1 MLVVSDSMDAL
12 REECATLLILK
23 FKKAMKRLPIT
34 ALLAVFFGWL
44 LWSVSVRQAALFA
57 VGIGLGAV
65 LAGKRFGF
73 TTGWRML
80 VEEKDG
86 SGIFGQLLLLALAAA
101 LAMPLLGHFPELTA
115 ALGPPSISLLIGA
128 FVFGLCMQIA
138 DGCGSG
144 TLYKA
149 GMGIPMNTAIL
160 PVFAIGSFLGSLHLG
175 WWLDLGNTAPVGLVT
190 EWGWAPALIATLAAL
205 AVVAAG
211 VALYVKKANA
221 VLNRPAKPLLVRKW
235 LVGAVLLAIFATLNL
250 IIAGQ
255 PWGVVYGFGLWA
267 AKAANATGA
276 VDLASNWFWSQP
288 GNAARLHETVLLD
301 VTSITNIGILG
312 GALWIAAGKPT
323 ATKALTGTQWIVA
336 LVAGLVL
343 GYSSRLAFGC
353 NVGAMLS
360 GISTGSIHGWI
371 WVPLAFA
378 GTIFGLRIRRHFGF

>member
-1 MLVVSDSMDAL
+1 MNT
-12 REECATLLILK
+12 ATTTGTASQGTATTTSTK
-23 FKKAMKRLPIT
+23 GSNRLPL
-34 ALLAVFFGWL
+34 ALIFLVFFGWL
-44 LWSVSVRQAALFA
+44 LWTVSVRQAALFA
-57 VGIGLGAV
+57 IGLGLGAV

-80 VEEKDG
+80 VEEKDA
-86 SGIFGQLLLLALAAA
+86 SGVFGQLLLLALAAA

-115 ALGPPSISLLIGA
+115 ALGPPSISLLVGA

-160 PVFAIGSFLGSLHLG
+160 PMFAIGSFLGSLSLG
-175 WWLDLGNTAPVGLVT
+175 WWLDLGALQPVGLVT
-190 EWGWAPALIATLAAL
+190 AWGWQYALAGTLAAL
-205 AVVAAG
+205 AVVAVG
-211 VALYVKKANA
+211 VTLYTRSANA
-221 VLNRPAKPLLVRKW
+221 KLNRPAKPLFVRKW
-235 LVGAVLLAIFATLNL
+235 LVGAVLLAILATLNL

-267 AKAANATGA
+267 AKVANATGA
-276 VDLASNWFWSQP
+276 IDLSQNWFWSQP
-288 GNAARLHETVLLD
+288 GNAARLTETVLLD

-312 GALWIAAGKPT
+312 GALWVAAAKPVS
-323 ATKALTGTQWIVA
+323 AKPLTGKQWVVA
-336 LVAGLVL
+336 LVAGLIL

-353 NVGAMLS
+353 NVGAMFS

-378 GTIFGLRIRRHFGF
+378 GTIFGLRIRRHFGM

>member
-1 MLVVSDSMDAL
+1 
-12 REECATLLILK
+12 
-23 FKKAMKRLPIT
+23 MKRLPLA
-34 ALLAVFFGWL
+34 ALLAIFLGWL
-44 LWSVSVRQAALFA
+44 LWTVSVRQAALFA
-57 VGIGLGAV
+57 VGLGLGAV
-65 LAGKRFGF
+65 LAGQRFGF

-80 VEEKDG
+80 IEDKDA
-86 SGIFGQLLLLALAAA
+86 SGVMGQLLLLALAAA

-115 ALGPPSISLLIGA
+115 ALGPPSVSLLVGA

-149 GMGIPMNTAIL
+149 GLGIPMNAAIL
-160 PVFAIGSFLGSLHLG
+160 PLFALGSFLGSMHLG
-175 WWLDLGNTAPVGLVT
+175 FWLDLGRAQPVGLVNRF
-190 EWGWAPALIATLAAL
+190 GWQQALLITLAVL
-205 AVVAAG
+205 AVVA
-211 VALYVKKANA
+211 VAVRWYARRA
-221 VLNRPAKPLLVRKW
+221 QGPQGTQPQRMLVRRW
-235 LVGAVLLAIFATLNL
+235 IVGAVLLALLATLNL
-250 IIAGQ
+250 VIAGQ

-267 AKAANATGA
+267 AKLAQASGAA
-276 VDLASNWFWSQP
+276 DLAGNWFWSQP
-288 GNAARLHETVLLD
+288 GNAARLQETVLLD

-312 GALWIAAGKPT
+312 GALWVSAGKPVT
-323 ATKALTGTQWIVA
+323 AKALTGTQWAVA
-336 LVAGLVL
+336 LIAGLLL